1 MVQETNFETSLNNFN
16 VVVVCVFMYVYLSM
30 CEDWDAESRKY
41 RSVMHWGSLILIFF
55 IQGFVYLADIVYYLH
70 GMIVVL

>member
-30 CEDWDAESRKY
+30 CED
-41 RSVMHWGSLILIFF
+41 
-55 IQGFVYLADIVYYLH
+55 
-70 GMIVVL
+70 